1 MYQIGHKN
9 YVPQVPEMRHKFEFL
24 AFYVPEMRHKNY
36 VRQVPQNEAQKWGTF
51 EAQNRVQRLIC

>member
-1 MYQIGHKN
+1 MLSDTCAGWQEN

-36 VRQVPQNEAQKWGTF
+36 VPQVPQNEAQK
-51 EAQNRVQRLIC
+51 